1 MKSDFS
7 ILTNGVALRACGG
20 RPLRG
25 RTALQISLLYALIA
39 FALLFSLEGYG
50 QSPTVRVASYNVRNY
65 LTMDRIVE
73 GKWRPEYPKP
83 EKEKRV
89 VRSTILSVR
98 PDIIALQEIGS
109 RNHLEELRRDL
120 KNEGLEYTGSAWLEA
135 HDEAR
140 HVAALWKAGLKVEV
154 IEHANLPIKYMGKV
168 DFVKRGMLELKIH
181 DKNGSWSLF
190 NLHLK
195 SKYTN
200 FKSDPLSTQR
210 RTLEG
215 RAARDKIIKI
225 FPQLEKERYL
235 IVGDLN
241 DSPVSGAL
249 RAFLKRGDRVLS
261 IPIECYDENG
271 SRWTHY
277 YKKEDSYTRIDYFL
291 RSPGWVEVGSVVG
304 TIATRPDYYQ
314 GSDHRLIWIDLPVP

>member
-1 MKSDFS
+1 MK
-7 ILTNGVALRACGG
+7 GG
-20 RPLRG
+20 AWQRR
-25 RTALQISLLYALIA
+25 IFYALITAA
-39 FALLFSLEGYG
+39 FLLSFDLHG
-50 QSPTVRVASYNVRNY
+50 QESTVRVASYNVRNY
-65 LTMDRIVE
+65 LTMDRLVE

-89 VRSTILSVR
+89 IRSTILSVQ
-98 PDIIALQEIGS
+98 PDILALQEIGS
-109 RNHLEELRRDL
+109 RKHLEELRRDL
-120 KNEGLEYTGSAWLEA
+120 LNEGLEYTGSAWLEA
-135 HDEAR
+135 HDEVR
-140 HVAALWKAGLKVEV
+140 HVAALWKSHLKVEV
-154 IEHANLPIKYMGKV
+154 VEHSNLPIKYMGKV
-168 DFVKRGMLELKIH
+168 DFVKRGMLELKIFDH
-181 DKNGSWSLF
+181 KGSWSLF

-225 FPQLEKERYL
+225 FPELEKERYL

-249 RAFLKRGDRVLS
+249 RAFMKRGDRVLS
-261 IPIECYDENG
+261 IPIECYDSNG

-291 RSPGWVEVGSVVG
+291 RSPGWVEAGRVTG
-304 TIATRPDYYQ
+304 TIVSRPDYYQ
-314 GSDHRLIWIDLPVP
+314 GSDHRLIWVDLPGP